1 VASYNF
7 STSGLAFRLIDA
19 DGMCNSVN
27 DDNFDSKANLY
38 EFEKHICKADFDAIK
53 ANKRGYVL
61 LNGIKAWVKEVKY
74 TKKKTTF
81 RLVSNSSMCDC

>member
-1 VASYNF
+1 
-7 STSGLAFRLIDA
+7 
-19 DGMCNSVN
+19 MCDTRN

-38 EFEKHICKADFDAIK
+38 EFEKHICKTDFDAIK

-61 LNGIKAWVKEVKY
+61 LNGIKAWIKEVKY

-81 RLVSNSSMCDC
+81 RLVSNNTLCRC